1 MNKNIFREYDIRG
14 KYPEEI
20 NEDVYS
26 IIGKA
31 IAVKCQNEKVNNV
44 CLGRDGRL
52 SGKILMEALE
62 KSLIAAGINVENI
75 GLTTSPL
82 LYYAAKKQH
91 SKSGIMVTGSH
102 NPKDYNGIKMVIND
116 MPVSGMEVLSL
127 IKKEIHS
134 KNQGNITINNSI
146 VDQYIEEVV
155 DSKKFDL
162 SSLKIVV
169 DCGNGAAGI
178 IAPKL
183 FNALGC
189 NVIEMFSEV
198 DGNFP
203 NHHPDPG
210 NPNNLIDIAKMV
222 VSEKADLG
230 MAFDGDGDRL
240 GLIDENGKLIF
251 PDKIMMLFAR
261 DLLKSYEGGK
271 VIFDVKCSS
280 KLNEVIERYG
290 GEAIM
295 TPTGHFHIKNSLK
308 ETMAMLAGEMSGHI
322 FFNDYWYGFDDAHYA
337 GFRLLEIIK
346 KNNSLY
352 QNS

>member
-14 KYPEEI
+14 RYPEEI

-62 KSLIAAGINVENI
+62 KSLITAGINVENI

-82 LYYAAKKQH
+82 LYYAAKKQN

-102 NPKDYNGIKMVIND
+102 NPKNYNGIKMVIND

-127 IKKEIHS
+127 VKQEIHS
-134 KNQGNITINNSI
+134 KNQGSITINNSI

-155 DSKKFDL
+155 DCKKFDL

-210 NPNNLIDIAKMV
+210 NPNNL
-222 VSEKADLG
+222 S
-230 MAFDGDGDRL
+230 
-240 GLIDENGKLIF
+240 LI
-251 PDKIMMLFAR
+251 
-261 DLLKSYEGGK
+261 
-271 VIFDVKCSS
+271 
-280 KLNEVIERYG
+280 
-290 GEAIM
+290 
-295 TPTGHFHIKNSLK
+295 HI
-308 ETMAMLAGEMSGHI
+308 
-322 FFNDYWYGFDDAHYA
+322 
-337 GFRLLEIIK
+337 
-346 KNNSLY
+346 
-352 QNS
+352 